1 MNHRSIPSLS
11 SSISSSE
18 NTTPRTSSSCSRSN
32 YYFYQPPTTTTTTTV
47 MRSKLTHSSSLKLNP
62 TVQECQFK
70 RYSEPLAPV
79 KRWDD
84 SQLEMELAEDDL
96 IMDKKKNKARR
107 NSSLRFKQSFI
118 IDKFR
123 HHHQQEEDMSNK
135 SCHSNRKSLKFTRP
149 FKKLCDWLF

>member
-18 NTTPRTSSSCSRSN
+18 NNTPRTSSSSCSTTNN
-32 YYFYQPPTTTTTTTV
+32 YYLYQNFNAPPTT
-47 MRSKLTHSSSLKLNP
+47 SNNKLTHTSSLKVYN
-62 TVQECQFK
+62 TNAQEAQSK
-70 RYSEPLAPV
+70 RYSEPLVPV

-96 IMDKKKNKARR
+96 IMDKKKNKVRR
-107 NSSLRFKQSFI
+107 NSSLRFKQSYI

-123 HHHQQEEDMSNK
+123 QHRQEEEK
-135 SCHSNRKSLKFTRP
+135 KTVKFTRP
-149 FKKLCDWLF
+149 FKKLYDWLF

>member
-18 NTTPRTSSSCSRSN
+18 NNTPRTSSSSCSTTNN
-32 YYFYQPPTTTTTTTV
+32 YYLYQNFNAPPATEIT
-47 MRSKLTHSSSLKLNP
+47 KLTHTSSLKLNNNNNN
-62 TVQECQFK
+62 VQEPQLK
-70 RYSEPLAPV
+70 RYSEPLVPV

-96 IMDKKKNKARR
+96 IMDKKKSKVRR
-107 NSSLRFKQSFI
+107 NSSLRFKQSYI

-123 HHHQQEEDMSNK
+123 HHRQEEKK
-135 SCHSNRKSLKFTRP
+135 SIKFTRP
-149 FKKLCDWLF
+149 FKKLYDWLF

>member
-18 NTTPRTSSSCSRSN
+18 NNTPRTSSSSCSTTNN
-32 YYFYQPPTTTTTTTV
+32 YYLYQNFNAST
-47 MRSKLTHSSSLKLNP
+47 MRSTTPTKLTHTSSLKVNNS
-62 TVQECQFK
+62 TNVQEAQCK
-70 RYSEPLAPV
+70 RYSEPLVPV

-96 IMDKKKNKARR
+96 IMDKKKNKVRR
-107 NSSLRFKQSFI
+107 NSSLRFKQSYI

-123 HHHQQEEDMSNK
+123 QHHRQEETK
-135 SCHSNRKSLKFTRP
+135 KKTVKFTRP
-149 FKKLCDWLF
+149 FKKLYDWLF

>member
-18 NTTPRTSSSCSRSN
+18 NTTPRTSCSTTNN
-32 YYFYQPPTTTTTTTV
+32 YYLYQNFNAPPPPTNN
-47 MRSKLTHSSSLKLNP
+47 KLTHTSSLKVHN
-62 TVQECQFK
+62 TNVQETQSK
-70 RYSEPLAPV
+70 RYSEPLVPA

-96 IMDKKKNKARR
+96 IMDKKKNKVRR
-107 NSSLRFKQSFI
+107 NSSLRFKQSYI

-123 HHHQQEEDMSNK
+123 QHHQEEK
-135 SCHSNRKSLKFTRP
+135 KKTVKFTRP
-149 FKKLCDWLF
+149 FKKLYDWLF